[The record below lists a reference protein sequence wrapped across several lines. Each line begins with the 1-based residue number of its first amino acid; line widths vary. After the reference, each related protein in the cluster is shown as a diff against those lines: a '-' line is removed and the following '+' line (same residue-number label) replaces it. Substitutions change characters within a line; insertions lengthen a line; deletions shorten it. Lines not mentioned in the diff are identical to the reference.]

1 MKFLEKIKTN
11 PAEGV
16 TVAFLGD
23 SITEGCFELYKTENG
38 GTESVKDPENGYAA
52 CFIRALKY
60 LFPTVPVRAVNAG
73 IAGDNA
79 RGGAKRVETDVVRH
93 KPDLTVVCYGL
104 NDCGDKVIYAERYV
118 NALAEIFDRLREVG
132 SDVIFMTPNMMNT
145 ELGTHLLDDE
155 NLLMYAKSTMQRQ
168 NAGLFDAHIERAR
181 ETCRMKNVPVCDCYA
196 FWKAL
201 DANGVNVTDLLCNA
215 VNHPSREMHKLF
227 AAELLKTLFAS

>member
-23 SITEGCFELYKTENG
+23 SITEGCFELYKKENG
-38 GTESVKDPENGYAA
+38 ETEGVTEPENGYAA

-60 LFPTVPVRAVNAG
+60 LFPTVAIRAVNAG
-73 IAGDNA
+73 IGGDNA

-93 KPDLTVVCYGL
+93 KPDLTIVCYGL

-118 NALAEIFDRLREVG
+118 NALAEIFDRLREAG

-145 ELGTHLLDDE
+145 ELGAHLLDVE
-155 NLLMYAKSTMQRQ
+155 WLVSYAKGTMQRQ
-168 NAGLFDAHIERAR
+168 CSGVFDAHIERAR
-181 ETCRMKNVPVCDCYA
+181 ETCREKNVPVCDCYA
-196 FWKAL
+196 IWKAL
-201 DANGVNVTDLLCNA
+201 DANGVNVTSLLCNA

-227 AAELLKTLFAS
+227 AAELIKTLFAS